1 MGLITKKISY
11 PAGDKN
17 VPGFLCLPKNRSA
30 CAAVIILHGSDG
42 FKPNH
47 EMIARKLAKEGFAAL
62 ALTWFGGASP
72 RSQWSE
78 VRTDDILQAVGF
90 LKQLPTVDTDKL
102 GLIGFSRGGGLALI
116 MASRIPQTKA
126 VVNYFGLTA
135 WKGGLEKFYHLA
147 LNKSEPLDFIKNLS
161 CSVLSFHGKKDTVV
175 PVDNTIELDS
185 ACKEYGVEHRYIL
198 YPGVNHSFIW
208 PGDKYNQKAHLD
220 SWNRTLKF
228 LKKNLRQGGG
238 K

>member
-1 MGLITKKISY
+1 MDFVQEKISY
-11 PAGDKN
+11 PAGDLN
-17 VPGFLCLPKNRSA
+17 VSGFLCLPKRQAA

-47 EMIARKLAKEGFAAL
+47 EMIARKLAGEGFAAL
-62 ALTWFGGASP
+62 ALAWFGEASP
-72 RSQWSE
+72 RSHWSG
-78 VRTDDILQAVGF
+78 VHADDIMQAVVY
-90 LKQLPTVDTDKL
+90 LEQLSLVDVERL

-116 MASRIPQTKA
+116 MASLLPQTKA

-135 WKGGLEKFYHLA
+135 WEGGLEEFYHLA

-161 CSVLSFHGKKDTVV
+161 CPVLSFHGKKDTVV
-175 PVDNTIELDS
+175 PVDNTIELDA
-185 ACKEYGVEHRYIL
+185 ACKRYGVDHRTFF
-198 YPGVNHSFIW
+198 YPAVNHSFIW

-228 LKKNLRQGGG
+228 FKKRLR
-238 K
+238 